1 MSSVKV
7 NNNSQ
12 SQKLAEA
19 KQWYVRKNFSSAYIK
34 KFQSVVGT
42 NADGIV
48 GKNTINSVISWQ
60 SKNNLVSDG
69 KFGQSCAAKA
79 GIAYN
84 SSKPSNNASQS
95 NANGISSQKRA
106 EAKRWYDRKIFSSTY
121 IKSFQKVVGTS
132 ADGIVG
138 NNTIDSVISWQS
150 KYGLESD
157 GKFGQSCAAK
167 AGIQYNE
174 RPANYASQNNAP
186 TGKGINPKPRFQKQ
200 YDYKTLPYVEQRHYN
215 EMKSAMGGTNFAS
228 WDINSSKISS
238 IYKRARSANGNDAS
252 TISSSGCGAAS
263 YANVKGISIP
273 EAAKLSMEENCRV
286 YNSGTSGRL
295 FSNHGGTA
303 ASKDAS
309 TALNS
314 VANGK
319 YLVASM
325 GPGNWTSY
333 GHFILVYGFANNS
346 VYVSDPASSKQHRAV
361 GTKKQFVDSYKYGYL
376 F

>member
-12 SQKLAEA
+12 SQKQAEA
-19 KQWYVRKNFSSAYIK
+19 KQWYVRKNFSSTYIK

-84 SSKPSNNASQS
+84 SSKPSNNTSQS
-95 NANGISSQKRA
+95 NANGNSSQKRA
-106 EAKRWYDRKIFSSTY
+106 EAKRWYDRKKFSSTY

-138 NNTIDSVISWQS
+138 NNTINSVISWQS

-200 YDYKTLPYVEQRHYN
+200 YDHKTLPYVSKAHYN
-215 EMKSAMGGTNFAS
+215 EMKSAMGGTNFANWS
-228 WDINSSKISS
+228 INNNKISG
-238 IYKRARSANGNDAS
+238 IYNKAYKANGYS
-252 TISSSGCGAAS
+252 KTTISSSGCGAAS

-273 EAAKLSMEENCRV
+273 EAAEISMKEGCRV
-286 YNSGTSGRL
+286 YQSGTSGSL
-295 FSNHGGTA
+295 FTNHGGKSAGGAT
-303 ASKDAS
+303 D
-309 TALNS
+309 ALNS

-325 GPGNWTSY
+325 GPGNWTSG

>member
-106 EAKRWYDRKIFSSTY
+106 EAKRWYDRKKFSSTY

-228 WDINSSKISS
+228 WDINSSKF
-238 IYKRARSANGNDAS
+238 RAYIKELVQRMVMTLVLSHLQ
-252 TISSSGCGAAS
+252 GAAQQVMQTS
-263 YANVKGISIP
+263 KVYPSPKRLSFRWKKIAVYITLVLRGGCSQIM
-273 EAAKLSMEENCRV
+273 AAQLRAKTRV
-286 YNSGTSGRL
+286 LR
-295 FSNHGGTA
+295 
-303 ASKDAS
+303 
-309 TALNS
+309 
-314 VANGK
+314 
-319 YLVASM
+319 
-325 GPGNWTSY
+325 
-333 GHFILVYGFANNS
+333 
-346 VYVSDPASSKQHRAV
+346 
-361 GTKKQFVDSYKYGYL
+361 
-376 F
+376 

>member
-1 MSSVKV
+1 M
-7 NNNSQ
+7 
-12 SQKLAEA
+12 
-19 KQWYVRKNFSSAYIK
+19 
-34 KFQSVVGT
+34 
-42 NADGIV
+42 
-48 GKNTINSVISWQ
+48 
-60 SKNNLVSDG
+60 
-69 KFGQSCAAKA
+69 
-79 GIAYN
+79 
-84 SSKPSNNASQS
+84 
-95 NANGISSQKRA
+95 
-106 EAKRWYDRKIFSSTY
+106 
-121 IKSFQKVVGTS
+121 
-132 ADGIVG
+132 G
-138 NNTIDSVISWQS
+138 NNTINSVISWQS

-228 WDINSSKISS
+228 WNINSSKISG
-238 IYKRARSANGNDAS
+238 IYNKAYRANGHS
-252 TISSSGCGAAS
+252 KTTISSSGCGAAS

-303 ASKDAS
+303 ASKDAN